1 VTVKITFMILLS
13 DKLKRKRFFLISK
26 VKELN
31 ILGFMNLILVK
42 EDQFCRFCSFVLSRS
57 VL

>member
-1 VTVKITFMILLS
+1 V
-13 DKLKRKRFFLISK
+13 FFLISK

-31 ILGFMNLILVK
+31 ILGFMCLILVT
-42 EDQFCRFCSFVLSRS
+42 EDQFCRFYSFVLSRS